1 MHKHVYIRFYEELN
15 DFLDPDKQK
24 RDFKVPFK
32 GAPSVKDCIENLGVP
47 PAAVDLILVN
57 GRSVPF
63 SYALGNGDRI
73 SVYPVFESLDISQVS
88 RLRKKPLRRPKFI
101 LDIDL
106 GELAEILRTFGF
118 DALHRSDYKKNDIV
132 ELSLTENRTILTRN
146 RDLLSIKEVVRGYLV
161 KQSNPPEQF
170 KEVVN
175 HFDLNCTGEHKAML
189 RRSYSRR

>member
-1 MHKHVYIRFYEELN
+1 MNKHVYIRFYEELN
-15 DFLDPDKQK
+15 DFLDPEKRKQE
-24 RDFKVPFK
+24 FKVPLKNAVLIRDFIK
-32 GAPSVKDCIENLGVP
+32 ALGVP

-63 SYALGNGDRI
+63 FYALVDGDRI

-118 DALHRSDYKKNDIV
+118 DTLHRSDYKKNDIV

-170 KEVVN
+170 KEIFDY
-175 HFDLNCTGEHKAML
+175 FDLNCNGK
-189 RRSYSRR
+189 R